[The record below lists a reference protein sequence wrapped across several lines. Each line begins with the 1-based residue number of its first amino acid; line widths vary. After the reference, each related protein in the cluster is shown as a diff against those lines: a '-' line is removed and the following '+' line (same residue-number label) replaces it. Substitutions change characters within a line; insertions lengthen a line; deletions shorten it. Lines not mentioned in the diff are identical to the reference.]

1 MPGAIGRGSLVM
13 RGGTRRDR
21 AFTALRRLS
30 ALVWLGTLAC
40 ASTQTADVPRT
51 LIASNDIVA
60 VDAPARAVSLAAG
73 GSGQCPGRAPSG
85 GLRRASLQKT
95 LDRGLGSWLRGVD
108 IEPFVIGGKFGGWR
122 LRALFPGDPCYR
134 DVDLKVGDIIT
145 RVNGRSIEKPEQAHE
160 VWQALRRAE
169 ALVVDYRRE
178 GVVRRLEIPIVEP

>member
-1 MPGAIGRGSLVM
+1 M
-13 RGGTRRDR
+13 
-21 AFTALRRLS
+21 
-30 ALVWLGTLAC
+30 GTLAC
-40 ASTQTADVPRT
+40 ASTRTSDAPGT
-51 LIASNDIVA
+51 LIAANDTAGI
-60 VDAPARAVSLAAG
+60 DATPLDVGRAAAAG
-73 GSGQCPGRAPSG
+73 AQCPGRAPSG

-95 LDRGLGSWLRGVD
+95 LDRGLGAWLRGVD

-169 ALVVDYRRE
+169 SLVVDYRRE
-178 GVVRRLEIPIVEP
+178 GAVRRLEIPIVEP